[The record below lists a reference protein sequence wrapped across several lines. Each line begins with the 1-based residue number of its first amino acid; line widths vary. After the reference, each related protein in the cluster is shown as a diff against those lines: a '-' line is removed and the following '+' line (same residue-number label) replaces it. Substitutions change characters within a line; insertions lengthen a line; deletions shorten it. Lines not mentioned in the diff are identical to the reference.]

1 MLKRVCFTVLL
12 ASLVTVLSA
21 CEETRSEARSAA
33 DSFVTA
39 AAKGDLAE
47 VKRLAANPEKADSE
61 LVQLQRRMS
70 GILSFIR
77 VEEGHPTV
85 TPGATES
92 TRVIYSYKEGGG
104 KSVIYLD
111 LEKVN
116 GVWKVRI

>member
-1 MLKRVCFTVLL
+1 MLKRVCFIVLL

-21 CEETRSEARSAA
+21 WEARSAA

-111 LEKVN
+111 LEKAE
-116 GVWKVRI
+116 GRASSISTWRR